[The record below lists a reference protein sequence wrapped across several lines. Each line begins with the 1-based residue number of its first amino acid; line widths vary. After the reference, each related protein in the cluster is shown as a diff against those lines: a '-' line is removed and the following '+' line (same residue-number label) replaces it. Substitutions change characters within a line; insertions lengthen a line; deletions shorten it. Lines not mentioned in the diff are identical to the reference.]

1 MITLLVF
8 IIILAILI
16 ITHELG
22 HFAMAKK
29 FGIRVDEFGFG
40 FPPKIFG
47 WKKGETT
54 YSLNLIPV
62 GGFVKIYGED
72 PDEESTN
79 GPDSG
84 RSLVNK
90 SRWVQAGVLVAGV
103 TLNIVLAWLLISLNL
118 SLGMPISLTDV
129 PSGAKV
135 TNAQLLVTNVLKNS
149 PAEKA
154 GLLAG
159 DSLIKLTLND
169 DVLTNPEPETVKDF
183 VNQYGDK
190 NVAVTYLRKVNGV
203 ATTSV
208 LTVVPKTGVVGNL
221 PSIGIAM
228 EKAGIVQMSWWQ
240 SLYYGAI
247 FTYDLTRNTV
257 IGFKY
262 FVTSIFTDGSSALK
276 AVSGPIGLFGMV
288 GDANRMGLVYL
299 INFMALI
306 SINLAVLNLLP
317 FPALDGGRLLF
328 LAIEGIR
335 NKRLNPKI
343 ANTLNLIGFGLL
355 MLLMAV
361 VAYSD
366 IAKIF

>member
-1 MITLLVF
+1 MVT
-8 IIILAILI
+8 LAIFIFVLAVLI

-22 HFAMAKK
+22 HFSVAKK

-40 FPPKIFG
+40 FPPKVFS

-54 YSLNLIPV
+54 YSLNAIPV

-79 GPDSG
+79 GPDSK

-90 SRWVQAGVLVAGV
+90 PRLVQAAVLVAGV
-103 TLNIVLAWLLISLNL
+103 TLNLVLAWLLISLNL
-118 SLGMPISLTDV
+118 SLGMPISLSDI
-129 PSGAKV
+129 PAGAKV
-135 TNAQLLVTNVLKNS
+135 TESKLLVTNVLKNS

-159 DSLIKLTLND
+159 DSLLKFSIGDDILN
-169 DVLTNPEPETVKDF
+169 NPEPETVKEF
-183 VNQYGDK
+183 VNKYGDK
-190 NVAVTYLRKVNGV
+190 NVVVSCLRKVGGV

-208 LTVVPKTGVVGNL
+208 LTVVPKKGVVGDA

-228 EKAGIVQMSWWQ
+228 EKVGIVQMSWWQ

-247 FTYDLTRNTV
+247 FTYDLTINTV
-257 IGFKY
+257 LGLKY
-262 FVTSIFTDGSSALK
+262 FFTSIFTEGSSALK
-276 AVSGPIGLFGMV
+276 SVSGPIGLFGMV
-288 GDANRMGLVYL
+288 GDASRMGVVYL
-299 INFMALI
+299 INFMAII

-328 LAIEGIR
+328 LAVEGIR

-366 IAKIF
+366 IAKMF